1 MIYDVLRP
9 FTSLLGPKDTLV
21 EALEKLVKRSIVGE
35 LVDAATT
42 TAALL
47 GTCRRSCIYGAN
59 VNKGDGCSPIMIFT
73 LRQYGCKC
81 RRRS

>member
-1 MIYDVLRP
+1 MTYGVLRP

-21 EALEKLVKRSIVGE
+21 EALEKLVKRSIDGE
-35 LVDAATT
+35 LVDAVTT

-47 GTCRRSCIYGAN
+47 GARKRSCIYGAN
-59 VNKGDGCSPIMIFT
+59 VNKGDGCSLIMIFT
-73 LRQYGCKC
+73 LRRYGCKC